1 MRAGAI
7 PSPAY
12 CEGAV
17 SELPAYIFMVPQE
30 VSRCILQAH
39 SMHFFEN
46 RTGKRTIQHIF
57 FCGRNIS
64 NRRVVAQTDA
74 CRYCYR
80 HVICHVKVK
89 GML

>member
-12 CEGAV
+12 REGAV

-30 VSRCILQAH
+30 VSRCILQAY
-39 SMHFFEN
+39 SMYFFEN

-57 FCGRNIS
+57 
-64 NRRVVAQTDA
+64 VVVTFLTAELLPKLMLVGT
-74 CRYCYR
+74 
-80 HVICHVKVK
+80 VIVTLFA
-89 GML
+89 M